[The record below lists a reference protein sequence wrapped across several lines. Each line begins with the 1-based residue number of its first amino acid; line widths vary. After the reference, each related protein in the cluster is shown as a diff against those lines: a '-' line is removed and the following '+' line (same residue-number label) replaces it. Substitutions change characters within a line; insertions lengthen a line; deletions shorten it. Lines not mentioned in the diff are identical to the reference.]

1 MPRFIWSLCIVMAFA
16 AAASAQ
22 EPAKQLQSDWPPAPR
37 PADWPPAP
45 RSVTTHILPYY
56 IPNSL
61 PMPGTREVWQYY
73 GVDSTGRFRP
83 LVVNSPLGAYYLYN
97 GQPYPWTS
105 SRTGIYMPYA
115 VD

>member
-1 MPRFIWSLCIVMAFA
+1 MQCFVMLVTICGVLA
-16 AAASAQ
+16 APAAGQDGKKAPM
-22 EPAKQLQSDWPPAPR
+22 EEWVPAPR
-37 PADWPPAP
+37 PV
-45 RSVTTHILPYY
+45 SGQIMPYY

-61 PMPGTREVWQYY
+61 PIPGTREVWQYY

-97 GQPYPWTS
+97 GHPYPWTTTRPGS
-105 SRTGIYMPYA
+105 YMPYA

>member
-1 MPRFIWSLCIVMAFA
+1 MSRLLWSLLIVGVVD
-16 AAASAQ
+16 ASALVQ
-22 EPAKQLQSDWPPAPR
+22 EPAKQPPAEWAPAPR
-37 PADWPPAP
+37 PIITQ
-45 RSVTTHILPYY
+45 VLPYY

-61 PMPGTREVWQYY
+61 PIPGTREVWQYY

-97 GQPYPWTS
+97 GQPYPWTT
-105 SRTGIYMPYA
+105 SRPGIYMPYA

>member
-1 MPRFIWSLCIVMAFA
+1 MPRMSWLLILATLLISQ
-16 AAASAQ
+16 ASPVGGQ
-22 EPAKQLQSDWPPAPR
+22 EIKKTAPPTWEISPR
-37 PADWPPAP
+37 P
-45 RSVTTHILPYY
+45 VTTEIIPYY

-97 GQPYPWTS
+97 GQPYPWTTT
-105 SRTGIYMPYA
+105 RPGFVMPYA

>member
-1 MPRFIWSLCIVMAFA
+1 MSRLLSCSAFCLA
-16 AAASAQ
+16 FVSNAPCQAQ
-22 EPAKQLQSDWPPAPR
+22 EPITESVLQRTSPR
-37 PADWPPAP
+37 P
-45 RSVTTHILPYY
+45 VTTQMLPYY

-61 PMPGTREVWQYY
+61 PIPGTREVWQYY

-97 GQPYPWTS
+97 GQPFPWTTT
-105 SRTGIYMPYA
+105 RPGLYMPYA